1 MGLSRG
7 EYRCLTTLFS
17 STPVPISSYLSSLF
31 ILFLFSKEILTD
43 KLCLPSISEFPSLR
57 NVPHYIKS

>member
-17 STPVPISSYLSSLF
+17 STPVPISSYLSSPF
-31 ILFLFSKEILTD
+31 FLFLFSREILTD
-43 KLCLPSISEFPSLR
+43 KLCLPSISELPCLR
-57 NVPHYIKS
+57 NVSHYMKS